1 MPVFLFFIIF
11 RILFEVLQRVDDVV
25 ERVFTF
31 DFQLF
36 MKSHLPFIFLEPSGC
51 LERTT
56 RQSRVD
62 RQRPDVSPFSIL
74 TPLTIP
80 LPPPFDCCFHFGSQ
94 TFVRSANNLI
104 FCSHFSFSPSSLF
117 FSFFISIN
125 NISIHLLRCSKTP
138 NKTESNGEYFLSL
151 LSLSLSLSFCLE
163 KTKTNVDFRSIFRL
177 HDCTSILKPTHLIVD
192 VLCVAA
198 NATCA
203 HNEFQCKDGQCL
215 KNSTRCNKKIDCK
228 DKSDELNCFIG
239 YKIRRIRGSLLRL
252 PTLLRPKLVSQL
264 KH

>member
-1 MPVFLFFIIF
+1 MPVFSFFIIF
-11 RILFEVLQRVDDVV
+11 RIWFEVLQRVDVVV

-36 MKSHLPFIFLEPSGC
+36 MKSHLPLIFLEPSGC

-80 LPPPFDCCFHFGSQ
+80 LPPPPFDCCFWLADICTISKQFDFLQ
-94 TFVRSANNLI
+94 
-104 FCSHFSFSPSSLF
+104 PLF
-117 FSFFISIN
+117 FLSVFFILFFFISIN

-151 LSLSLSLSFCLE
+151 LSLSHSL
-163 KTKTNVDFRSIFRL
+163 FRF
-177 HDCTSILKPTHLIVD
+177 V
-192 VLCVAA
+192 
-198 NATCA
+198 
-203 HNEFQCKDGQCL
+203 
-215 KNSTRCNKKIDCK
+215 
-228 DKSDELNCFIG
+228 
-239 YKIRRIRGSLLRL
+239 
-252 PTLLRPKLVSQL
+252 
-264 KH
+264 